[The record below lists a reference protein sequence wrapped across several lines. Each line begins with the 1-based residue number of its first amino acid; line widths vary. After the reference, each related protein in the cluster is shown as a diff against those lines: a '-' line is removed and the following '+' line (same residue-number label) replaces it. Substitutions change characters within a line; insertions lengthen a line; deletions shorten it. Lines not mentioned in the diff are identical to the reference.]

1 MRIVGL
7 AGWSGAGKTTLLVR
21 VIPVLVARG
30 LRVSTIKHAHHR
42 FDIDHP
48 GKDSHRHRTAG
59 ATEVLIC
66 SGERWA
72 LMHEMRGAAE
82 PTLRELISKLSAVDL
97 VIVEGYKRDRHPKL
111 EVHRP
116 AVGKPVIQPEDP
128 DIFAIASDEALTGA
142 RVPVIDLAD
151 AEGIANALAAHAV
164 DIATVDA

>member
-30 LRVSTIKHAHHR
+30 VRVSTIKHAHHR

-72 LMHEMRGAAE
+72 LMHESRGAAE
-82 PTLRELISKLSAVDL
+82 PTLRELLSKLSMVDL

-116 AVGKPVIQPEDP
+116 SVGKPCIYPEDP
-128 DIFAIASDEALTGA
+128 DIFAVASDAPLAGA
-142 RVPVIDLAD
+142 RVPVVDLGDAEAIAD
-151 AEGIANALAAHAV
+151 ALARHAV